1 MYKRQT
7 LDRVA
12 HIDTRPA
19 KALLEGR
26 QVLAM
31 CDIDNPMYGETGAAT
46 IFGPQKGAGPEE
58 VKRLDANLRH
68 LSAIIEK
75 DLGLSVATLPGSGA
89 AGAMGAGVVA
99 FLGGELRS
107 GIDTVLDLIRFD
119 QMLEQADM
127 IFTGEGRID
136 SQSLRGKVISGIA
149 LRAKEKGVPVVA
161 VVGSVGEGA
170 QGAYELGVSAI
181 FSINQQAEAFETA
194 RFKSAQN
201 LRATVQNI
209 IRLEKALR

>member
-1 MYKRQT
+1 
-7 LDRVA
+7 
-12 HIDTRPA
+12 
-19 KALLEGR
+19 
-26 QVLAM
+26 
-31 CDIDNPMYGETGAAT
+31 
-46 IFGPQKGAGPEE
+46 
-58 VKRLDANLRH
+58 
-68 LSAIIEK
+68 
-75 DLGLSVATLPGSGA
+75 
-89 AGAMGAGVVA
+89 MGAGVVA

-107 GIDTVLDLIRFD
+107 GIDTVLDLIGFD